1 MTQASSQSRVP
12 RWLAL
17 GGKGAI
23 SGLLLWILFRRMNPE
38 RMADALAQI
47 RWEFFLLALALYLS
61 GQLLSAL
68 RWQVLLRPLGLAVS
82 YARLVALYL
91 LGMFFNF
98 FLPTVIGGDAVKA
111 YYLARETQ
119 DSVRALASVFMDRNT
134 GLGALLLIAFGA
146 AAIGHVSLSERA
158 LVVPLGGV
166 LLVYLLLNL
175 LLFAEAPYRACL
187 WLLRVVRLRSAVGV
201 VTRAHAALVAYRSSP
216 ASIGKALGLSF
227 VFHLLLIGLNY
238 ANARALGV
246 ALDILA
252 LSVFIPII
260 SLLSMLPITMYGL
273 GVREYA
279 FVVLFSS
286 VGLPRE
292 ASLLLALLWFLVTLL
307 ASVPGAFL
315 YVAYRS
321 RPRHGDDRAEGRF
334 TG

>member
-1 MTQASSQSRVP
+1 
-12 RWLAL
+12 
-17 GGKGAI
+17 
-23 SGLLLWILFRRMNPE
+23 
-38 RMADALAQI
+38 
-47 RWEFFLLALALYLS
+47 
-61 GQLLSAL
+61 
-68 RWQVLLRPLGLAVS
+68 
-82 YARLVALYL
+82 
-91 LGMFFNF
+91 
-98 FLPTVIGGDAVKA
+98 
-111 YYLARETQ
+111 
-119 DSVRALASVFMDRNT
+119 
-134 GLGALLLIAFGA
+134 
-146 AAIGHVSLSERA
+146 
-158 LVVPLGGV
+158 
-166 LLVYLLLNL
+166 
-175 LLFAEAPYRACL
+175 
-187 WLLRVVRLRSAVGV
+187 VGV